1 MEHQVPVTVI
11 RSSRNW
17 LAALAVILSGLG
29 IAQLAFNPS
38 SAVGQQTKPP
48 SLKIPTL
55 GGTQFWTDQLVFHDW
70 RIQRNQLTK
79 HYRLLDGKNYRHTW
93 GSFEHCQGT
102 LQQLQK
108 QLKLP
113 AVKGKVVIVLH
124 GLGRTRNSM
133 NTISQY
139 LRKQSDYTVLSMSY
153 ASTRAEVQDH
163 AQALA
168 QVIKGLPQA
177 TEINFVAH
185 SLGNLVIR
193 RYLKETKASNLS
205 HPPLGSIVMLAPP
218 NQGSAMARRFK
229 NSKIVRTVWGPS
241 GDEIASQW
249 PRLSSQLA
257 VPGCQFGIIA
267 GKSAKTALDNPLIK
281 GGDDLVVTVAETR
294 LTGARDFLIVPAVHT
309 YLMDH
314 PQVQRATLRFLQHG
328 YFESE
333 SKRQPIKPGTSKKP

>member
-1 MEHQVPVTVI
+1 MAATLFTALGA
-11 RSSRNW
+11 SL
-17 LAALAVILSGLG
+17 LATS
-29 IAQLAFNPS
+29 PS
-38 SAVGQQTKPP
+38 AAVGQQAKSP

-55 GGTQFWTDQLVFHDW
+55 GGAQFWTDQVILHDW

-79 HYRLLDGKNYRHTW
+79 HCRLLDGKNYRHTW
-93 GSFEHCQGT
+93 GSFEHCQAT
-102 LQQLQK
+102 LQKLQK

-113 AVKGKVVIVLH
+113 AVEGKVVIVLH

-133 NTISQY
+133 NSIAQY
-139 LRKQSDYTVLSMSY
+139 LRKQSEYTVVTMSY
-153 ASTRAEVQDH
+153 ASTRAEVRDH

-168 QVIKGLPQA
+168 QVIKGFPQA
-177 TEINFVAH
+177 QEVNFVAH

-193 RYLKETKASNLS
+193 HYLNNLKTTTMS

-229 NSKIVRTVWGPS
+229 KSKIVRTVWGPS
-241 GDEIASQW
+241 GNEIASQW
-249 PRLSSQLA
+249 PQLSRQLA
-257 VPGCQFGIIA
+257 TPDCRFGIIA
-267 GKSAKTALDNPLIK
+267 GKSEKTVLDNPLIK

-294 LTGARDFLIVPAVHT
+294 LAGARDFLIVPAVHT

-314 PQVQRATLRFLQHG
+314 SQVHQATLRFLKHG

-333 SKRQPIKPGTSKKP
+333 SKRQPITPDSFKKP